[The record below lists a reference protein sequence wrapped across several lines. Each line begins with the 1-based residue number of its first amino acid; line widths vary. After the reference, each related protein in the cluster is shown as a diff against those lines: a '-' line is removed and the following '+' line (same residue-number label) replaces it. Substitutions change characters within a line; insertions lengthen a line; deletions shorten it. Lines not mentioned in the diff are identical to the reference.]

1 MGVQRRLILRK
12 EVRKTN
18 RHKIL
23 KSAKT
28 VKIVPGEM
36 SDMDID
42 MISLVRKGANGQ
54 KIQIYKAEGEEAED
68 EEVQER
74 GLLEALI
81 SIVKSFSGGGKV
93 QKAADAVAP
102 AKTTPKKTFASMMAV
117 NDITENMWRAND
129 TLRGVMRDI
138 INNEEVTDK
147 KAALLQAIDEY
158 SIYMKNKVNSTAIAK
173 EAAFFDVPDVEI
185 EKSGKKVSSKNLAA
199 LKEAHK
205 ALSAVIEEAEK
216 KDEPTQGGGSNG
228 GDPAK
233 EEETVNKTELT
244 EVMKSVMESALKP
257 INERLD
263 KIEKADIESE
273 GAGNEGGA
281 AEASEASQSTDDDIA
296 EVVKAAIAETLKP
309 IESRLE
315 TIEKSRALPRSQEGD
330 EGTKVEKSAD
340 VFDGL
345 FA

>member
-1 MGVQRRLILRK
+1 MAEQPKLTLRK

-18 RHKIL
+18 RYKIL
-23 KSAKT
+23 KAAKT

-54 KIQIYKAEGEEAED
+54 KIQIYKADGADDENEEI
-68 EEVQER
+68 QEQ
-74 GLLEALI
+74 GLLEALK
-81 SIVKSFSGGGKV
+81 SIVKSFSGSSKV
-93 QKAADAVAP
+93 QKAAESVAP

-117 NDITENMWRAND
+117 SDITENMWRAND

-158 SIYMKNKVNSTAIAK
+158 STYMKNKVGSTAIAK
-173 EAAFFDVPDVEI
+173 ESAFFDVPDMAI

-199 LKEAHK
+199 LKEAHR
-205 ALSAVIEEAEK
+205 ALTAVIEEAEK
-216 KDEPTQGGGSNG
+216 KDEPEKGS

-233 EEETVNKTELT
+233 EEESVNKAELT
-244 EVMKSVMESALKP
+244 EVMKSAMEEVLKP

-263 KIEKADIESE
+263 KIEKADTDPEAAS
-273 GAGNEGGA
+273 NEGTDGGGEDHEVNTN
-281 AEASEASQSTDDDIA
+281 AEIA
-296 EVVKAAIAETLKP
+296 EVIKSTVSEIVKP
-309 IESRLE
+309 IEGRLE
-315 TIEKSRALPRSQEGD
+315 AIEKSRALPRSQEGE

>member
-1 MGVQRRLILRK
+1 
-12 EVRKTN
+12 
-18 RHKIL
+18 
-23 KSAKT
+23 
-28 VKIVPGEM
+28 M

-54 KIQIYKAEGEEAED
+54 KIQIYKEDGEED
-68 EEVQER
+68 LDGEVTEQ
-74 GLLEALI
+74 GLLDVL
-81 SIVKSFSGGGKV
+81 KNFFSGGKV
-93 QKAADAVAP
+93 QKSADAVP
-102 AKTTPKKTFASMMAV
+102 AKTAPKKTFASMMAV

-147 KAALLQAIDEY
+147 KAALLQAIEEY
-158 SIYMKNKVNSTAIAK
+158 STYMKNKVNSTAIAK

-185 EKSGKKVSSKNLAA
+185 EKAGKKVSSKNLAA
-199 LKEAHK
+199 LKEAHR
-205 ALSAVIEEAEK
+205 ALSEVIDEAEK
-216 KDEPTQGGGSNG
+216 KEEPNQGES

-233 EEETVNKTELT
+233 EEETVNKSELT
-244 EVMKSVMESALKP
+244 EVMKSVMESAMKP

-263 KIEKADIESE
+263 KIEKADAEPE
-273 GAGNEGGA
+273 GAGSEGGA
-281 AEASEASQSTDDDIA
+281 AGEPEGNMDDDIS
-296 EVVKAAIAETLKP
+296 EVVKAAVTEAFKP

-315 TIEKSRALPRSQEGD
+315 AIEKSRALPRSQEGE
-330 EGTKVEKSAD
+330 EGTKVEKSSD

>member
-1 MGVQRRLILRK
+1 
-12 EVRKTN
+12 
-18 RHKIL
+18 
-23 KSAKT
+23 
-28 VKIVPGEM
+28 
-36 SDMDID
+36 MDID
-42 MISLVRKGANGQ
+42 TISLVRKGANGQ
-54 KIQIYKAEGEEAED
+54 KIQIYKADDTED
-68 EEVQER
+68 DDEVQEQ

-93 QKAADAVAP
+93 QKAAEAVAP

-117 NDITENMWRAND
+117 SDITENMWRAND

-158 SIYMKNKVNSTAIAK
+158 STYMKSKVNSTAIAK

-185 EKSGKKVSSKNLAA
+185 AKSGKKVSSKNLAA

-216 KDEPTQGGGSNG
+216 KEEPAQGES

-233 EEETVNKTELT
+233 EDETVNKAELT
-244 EVMKSVMESALKP
+244 EVMKSVVESALKP
-257 INERLD
+257 INERLEQ
-263 KIEKADIESE
+263 IEKAESE
-273 GAGNEGGA
+273 GAGNDGGSAGEPEGN
-281 AEASEASQSTDDDIA
+281 SEDDIA
-296 EVVKAAIAETLKP
+296 EVVKAALAEVVKP

-315 TIEKSRALPRSQEGD
+315 AIEKSRALPRSQEGD

>member
-1 MGVQRRLILRK
+1 MTPRK

-18 RHKIL
+18 RHKIF

-42 MISLVRKGANGQ
+42 TISLVRKGANGQ
-54 KIQIYKAEGEEAED
+54 KIQIYKADDTED
-68 EEVQER
+68 DDEVQEQ
-74 GLLEALI
+74 GLLEALK

-93 QKAADAVAP
+93 QKSAEAVAP
-102 AKTTPKKTFASMMAV
+102 AKTTPKKTFASMMVV

-158 SIYMKNKVNSTAIAK
+158 STYMKSKVNSTAIAK

-185 EKSGKKVSSKNLAA
+185 AKSGKKVSSKNLAA

-216 KDEPTQGGGSNG
+216 KEEPNQGES

-233 EEETVNKTELT
+233 EEETVNKSELT
-244 EVMKSVMESALKP
+244 EVMKSVMETALKP
-257 INERLD
+257 INERLE
-263 KIEKADIESE
+263 KIEKADAEPE
-273 GAGNEGGA
+273 GAGSEGGTTGA
-281 AEASEASQSTDDDIA
+281 PEGNQNTDDDIT
-296 EVVKAAIAETLKP
+296 EVVKAALSEVVKP

-315 TIEKSRALPRSQEGD
+315 AIEKSRALPRSQEGD